1 MGALD
6 ISIVSL
12 LFAFLLLLI
21 PIGIS
26 RIFRLALIKPI
37 LNASVRMA
45 IQLILIG
52 IFLKYLF
59 LWNNAVVNILW
70 LCLMIV
76 VAVFTAVKNA
86 SISVRKIWIP
96 VFLSFSFATLLIVFY
111 LNIFV
116 LRLDYVFD
124 AKYLIVLGG
133 MLLGNS
139 LRGNIVGI
147 DSFYKNIKKEKA
159 RYYYLLSLGA
169 SQYEAILPY
178 LRESVKLAIKP
189 TMAAMATIGIV
200 SLPGMMT
207 GVILGGASPETAIK
221 YQMMIMVAILTSTV
235 ISVLLAILLTSRVC
249 FTEYGAIGD
258 F

>member
-6 ISIVSL
+6 ISITSL
-12 LFAFLLLLI
+12 LFAFLLLFI
-21 PIGIS
+21 PIVIS
-26 RIFRLALIKPI
+26 KFFRLGLIKPI

-45 IQLILIG
+45 VQLILIG

-59 LWNNAVVNILW
+59 VWNNPIINILW
-70 LCLMIV
+70 LFLMII
-76 VAVFTAVKNA
+76 VAVFTAVKSA
-86 SISVRKIWIP
+86 SIKGKKFWISI
-96 VFLSFSFATLLIVFY
+96 FIAFSLATLLIVFY

-147 DSFYKNIKKEKA
+147 DTFYKNIKKEKA

-178 LRESVKLAIKP
+178 LRESIKLAIKP

-207 GVILGGASPETAIK
+207 GVILGGAGPVTAIK
-221 YQMMIMVAILTSTV
+221 YQMIIMVAILTSTV

-249 FTEYGAIGD
+249 FDEYGAIED
-258 F
+258 I

>member
-1 MGALD
+1 MGVLD
-6 ISIVSL
+6 ISVTSL
-12 LFAFLLLLI
+12 IFAFLLLLI
-21 PIGIS
+21 PVGIS
-26 RIFRLALIKPI
+26 RVFRLGLIRPI
-37 LNASVRMA
+37 LNASMRMA
-45 IQLILIG
+45 VQLILIG

-70 LCLMIV
+70 LFLMII

-86 SISVRKIWIP
+86 SINWEKIWFP

-111 LNIFV
+111 LNVFI

-147 DSFYKNIKKEKA
+147 DSFYKNIKREKE

-178 LRESVKLAIKP
+178 LRESIKLAIKP
-189 TMAAMATIGIV
+189 TIAAMATIGIV

-249 FTEYGAIGD
+249 FTDYGAMGD